1 MFRKH
6 SKNITQYLY
15 QKNIS
20 KQNANHVLLDCMLSS
35 NAHKIVFSLLDLLSM
50 ACLLPPPS
58 FLPRDTQRNQ
68 GKYTLENRYVRIVW
82 TLQQD
87 GRNRTAARK
96 SWNTRKTMKKTQPHP
111 AKKTEMEI
119 RKWKSLRQNRNSN
132 QINQESAQALC
143 TSWDMASG
151 KFTSCTGIVNR
162 CPMATDSLTH
172 RLGKFMAGQTWYTV
186 WFEWCV
192 VCMCVCECFIYIYKC
207 ICVLKV
213 AGIDLLQL
221 LQDLKIP
228 RWSSRLSEK
237 LRKPSDNWM
246 VHKNVGK

>member
-1 MFRKH
+1 
-6 SKNITQYLY
+6 
-15 QKNIS
+15 
-20 KQNANHVLLDCMLSS
+20 
-35 NAHKIVFSLLDLLSM
+35 
-50 ACLLPPPS
+50 
-58 FLPRDTQRNQ
+58 
-68 GKYTLENRYVRIVW
+68 
-82 TLQQD
+82 
-87 GRNRTAARK
+87 
-96 SWNTRKTMKKTQPHP
+96 
-111 AKKTEMEI
+111 
-119 RKWKSLRQNRNSN
+119 
-132 QINQESAQALC
+132 
-143 TSWDMASG
+143 MASG